1 MQIQNLFGKNLNKYF
16 RTNYKETYKTHFY
29 LVCDGQFAQCILIT
43 SFQGLRALQ
52 KEIWKT
58 NFEPSSIKL
67 LQKTHGFPFICAEF
81 WQVIYLMLYNKEH

>member
-1 MQIQNLFGKNLNKYF
+1 MRWTI
-16 RTNYKETYKTHFY
+16 RTMYTNNELPRTTGASKGLETH
-29 LVCDGQFAQCILIT
+29 
-43 SFQGLRALQ
+43 Q

>member
-52 KEIWKT
+52 KALKHIKKKSGKQI
-58 NFEPSSIKL
+58 SS
-67 LQKTHGFPFICAEF
+67 
-81 WQVIYLMLYNKEH
+81 QVQ